1 MVSGDALRHG
11 WCNGSVFVP
20 TTLYPLVCLDSCVY
34 PVSLARRWGA
44 VFMGVLVSVC
54 SVYTRR
60 RFASLIP
67 GGSGF
72 DFHSDFGLYVA
83 YIQVITCKH
92 VVR

>member
-11 WCNGSVFVP
+11 WCNGGVFVSL
-20 TTLYPLVCLDSCVY
+20 LYPPRVFGSVCIRGIS
-34 PVSLARRWGA
+34 RWSA

-72 DFHSDFGLYVA
+72 DFHSDFGLGPYV
-83 YIQVITCKH
+83 YMI
-92 VVR
+92 

>member
-1 MVSGDALRHG
+1 MAASLSLLRYI
-11 WCNGSVFVP
+11 P
-20 TTLYPLVCLDSCVY
+20 SCVWIRVCIRY
-34 PVSLARRWGA
+34 LSLGRG
-44 VFMGVLVSVC
+44 VMGVLVSVC